1 MKKLGLLLFLGLG
14 LFMTS
19 CNESTDAAVVV
30 DGTEEV
36 ATEEMKC
43 EAGKCGDDMK
53 TACEPGC
60 VKACCTADSTKTCD
74 STKCDSTKCDSK
86 KSCSSVKSCTTEEA
100 KACAM
105 KKGQT
110 CGDTTCD
117 GSCDTCIS
125 NCKTACTSKSE
136 SCSADCEKVCCSK
149 DAAAEKGKCADMK
162 CEAGK
167 CGK

>member
-19 CNESTDAAVVV
+19 CGETTEAVVDSAEETIEAAVE
-30 DGTEEV
+30 G
-36 ATEEMKC
+36 EMKC
-43 EAGKCGDDMK
+43 EAGKCGDNMK

-60 VKACCTADSTKTCD
+60 VKPCCTADSTKTCT
-74 STKCDSTKCDSK
+74 SKCDSTKT
-86 KSCSSVKSCTTEEA
+86 CTTEEA
-100 KACAM
+100 KACSM

-117 GSCDTCIS
+117 GSCDTCVS
-125 NCKTACTSKSE
+125 NCKTACTSKSA
-136 SCSADCEKVCCSK
+136 SCEADCTKACC
-149 DAAAEKGKCADMK
+149 AEGAEKGKCADMK
-162 CEAGK
+162 CEEGK

>member
-19 CNESTDAAVVV
+19 CNESTDAAAVVE
-30 DGTEEV
+30 GTEEV
-36 ATEEMKC
+36 AGEMKC

-60 VKACCTADSTKTCD
+60 AKACCTADSTKTCT
-74 STKCDSTKCDSK
+74 SSCDSTKT
-86 KSCSSVKSCTTEEA
+86 CTTEEA
-100 KACAM
+100 KACSM

-110 CGDTTCD
+110 CGDATCD
-117 GSCDTCIS
+117 GSCDTCIE
-125 NCKTACTSKSE
+125 NCKTACHSKTTACKGACDSKK
-136 SCSADCEKVCCSK
+136 SCSK
-149 DAAAEKGKCADMK
+149 DSTSTEGKCADMK
-162 CEAGK
+162 CEGGK